1 MTSAV
6 TSRDDGGIA
15 SVGRPEVQAGLDGCD
30 QKMSE
35 TLARIIDLVRSGE
48 VRISAHGDDEI
59 AEDGILAGE
68 VIDGIEAAAVAAEDD
83 ARRRP

>member
-1 MTSAV
+1 
-6 TSRDDGGIA
+6 
-15 SVGRPEVQAGLDGCD
+15 
-30 QKMSE
+30 MSE